1 MRATQ
6 QNVQPSEKVGIEE
19 VNPHDEEV
27 NNEDNNDH
35 PQTEHAKK
43 ENTANQQ
50 QTKVFKIE
58 YNAYHKPS
66 ETSKNEDLSDHKE
79 NKELKIG
86 EDSQSDDLKSELKG
100 TVMKG
105 YLRYKQEGYK
115 ADMGDEL
122 QLKQEIYR
130 REQTDHLSPPIQE
143 KETTERGRK
152 LQALLEAYRKDT
164 CKKN

>member
-6 QNVQPSEKVGIEE
+6 QNIQPSEKVGIEE
-19 VNPHDEEV
+19 VNPHDEKV

-43 ENTANQQ
+43 ENTADQQ

-58 YNAYHKPS
+58 YKAYHKPT

-79 NKELKIG
+79 NKELKC
-86 EDSQSDDLKSELKG
+86 DHLKSELKG
-100 TVMKG
+100 SVMKH

-122 QLKQEIYR
+122 QLKQ
-130 REQTDHLSPPIQE
+130 
-143 KETTERGRK
+143 
-152 LQALLEAYRKDT
+152 
-164 CKKN
+164 